1 MYWLVRQSRGR
12 FTNTSRSRGGAAGQM
27 ALFYMGFF
35 PSTCRLELRW
45 SRIEMQQTEYEVCE
59 NVGTVSLKITRAGH
73 SADSAFIAVKVKM
86 KQQVFN
92 WKLNN
97 KQWSPLISS
106 LEPRT
111 ISLIGKKAMQFNP
124 DLLGLY
130 PALFRQL
137 KTF

>member
-1 MYWLVRQSRGR
+1 
-12 FTNTSRSRGGAAGQM
+12 M